1 MSELPESAR
10 RVQAALEAAG
20 SAARVVEMPGSTR
33 TAADAAEACGC
44 DVAQIAKSLIFRD
57 AGSGRAVL
65 AIVAGDRRVHEKRL
79 GRQLDVTLERAT
91 PDFVREV
98 TGFAIGGVPPL
109 AHAQPS
115 IVVMDESLRRFERIW
130 AAAGTPRCVFETT
143 PAELARLSGAREVDP
158 S

>member
-1 MSELPESAR
+1 MAQ
-10 RVQAALEAAG
+10 VT
-20 SAARVVEMPGSTR
+20 EMPGSTR
-33 TAADAAEACGC
+33 TAADAAKACGC

-57 AGSGRAVL
+57 ALSGKAVL

-79 GRQLDVTLERAT
+79 GRLIHAKLERAD

-98 TGFAIGGVPPL
+98 TGFAIGGVPPFG
-109 AHAQPS
+109 HAMPS

-130 AAAGTPRCVFETT
+130 AAAGTPRCVFETS
-143 PAELARLSGAREVDP
+143 PAELEKLSGATVLDP